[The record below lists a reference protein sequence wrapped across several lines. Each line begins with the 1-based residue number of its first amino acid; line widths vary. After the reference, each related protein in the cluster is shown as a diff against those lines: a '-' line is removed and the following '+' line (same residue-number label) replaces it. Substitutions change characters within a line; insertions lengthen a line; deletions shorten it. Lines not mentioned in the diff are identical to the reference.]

1 MMCLKKLSE
10 NAASVYDGY
19 KKQNPLMM
27 RKKLSVKD
35 VVCRKD
41 EPDRELFRFEL
52 SWDTELYVLLFVLV
66 CLMIFAAYKICRLF
80 HI

>member
-27 RKKLSVKD
+27 RKKMSVKD
-35 VVCRKD
+35 VVYRKD
-41 EPDRELFRFEL
+41 EPDTELFRFEAA
-52 SWDTELYVLLFVLV
+52 WDTELYALLAVLLCLV
-66 CLMIFAAYKICRLF
+66 ILGTYKLCRLF
-80 HI
+80 HH